1 MQGFRAKM
9 WPLILVVCLWST
21 VQCEPEPRN
30 GFQLPNG
37 APPPFNPRPGTY
49 PFPNPPK
56 PWGPPHFPVRFR
68 RSPQG
73 SIQGGVTV
81 PEHGRPQ
88 LNLDYNHKI
97 IDNGRSTLN
106 GFGGV
111 SSPDLRH
118 FQPHAGVN
126 YEYRPNN
133 DFFIRGQG
141 SVQPLPGGRF
151 DPQIGV
157 GMGWRF
163 RRSPQGSVQGG
174 VTIPEHG
181 RPQLN
186 LDYNHKII
194 DNGRSTLN
202 GFGGVSSPDLRH
214 FQPHAG
220 VNYEYR
226 PNNDFF
232 IRGQG
237 SVQPLPGGRFD
248 PQVGVGLGWRFR

>member
-1 MQGFRAKM
+1 MQAFCVKL
-9 WPLILVVCLWST
+9 WPLLLAACLWST
-21 VQCEPEPRN
+21 VQCDPEPRRD
-30 GFQLPNG
+30 FSLPNG
-37 APPPFNPRPGTY
+37 APPPFNPRSRP
-49 PFPNPPK
+49 PQPWVPK
-56 PWGPPHFPVRFR
+56 PFPVRFR

-73 SIQGGVTV
+73 SVQGGVTI

-97 IDNGRSTLN
+97 IDDGKSTLN

-133 DFFIRGQG
+133 DFFVRGQG

-181 RPQLN
+181 HPQLN
-186 LDYNHKII
+186 LDYNQKLI
-194 DNGRSTLN
+194 DNGKSTLN
-202 GFGGVSSPDLRH
+202 AFGGVSTPDMKH

-220 VNYEYR
+220 LNYEYK

-232 IRGQG
+232 VRGQG

-248 PQVGVGLGWRFR
+248 PQIGVGMGWRFR